1 MPGWIKTDAAGQL
14 PIPEGRGLTNAMLRI
29 DVHQEKEVTTI
40 VLAGKLAGA
49 WVAELERC
57 WDAAVSAESCHTLSS
72 TQPIRVDLSEVTF
85 VDERGKQLVAQ
96 MCQSGIQL
104 AGTGLIAGFICN
116 EIKETARKCRPVE
129 EDGQAAPAG

>member
-1 MPGWIKTDAAGQL
+1 
-14 PIPEGRGLTNAMLRI
+14 MLRI
-29 DVHQEKEVTTI
+29 DVHQEKDVTTI

-57 WDAAVSAESCHTLSS
+57 WNATVSAESCRPLLTA
-72 TQPIRVDLSEVTF
+72 QPICVDLSEVTF

-96 MCQSGIQL
+96 MCRSGIKL

-116 EIKETARKCRPVE
+116 EIEETARKCRPV
-129 EDGQAAPAG
+129 DGDGHAGPVG